1 MAILVLIAL
10 LTVSQKSAGQT
21 LDRSWN
27 VSDGIQAWEDY
38 LQLSEV
44 QKPFGLELNRS
55 SLAHRHFAIGHLSLH
70 SFMYDAAQDA
80 FTLALQNEPTFVEAH
95 IGRILR

>member
-1 MAILVLIAL
+1 MPILFLVAL
-10 LTVSQKSAGQT
+10 LVVSQTATAESFNR
-21 LDRSWN
+21 LWN
-27 VSDGIQAWEDY
+27 VSDGIFAWENY

-44 QKPFGLELNRS
+44 QKPFGLVLNQS

-80 FTLALQNEPTFVEAH
+80 FNLALQIEPPFVEAH